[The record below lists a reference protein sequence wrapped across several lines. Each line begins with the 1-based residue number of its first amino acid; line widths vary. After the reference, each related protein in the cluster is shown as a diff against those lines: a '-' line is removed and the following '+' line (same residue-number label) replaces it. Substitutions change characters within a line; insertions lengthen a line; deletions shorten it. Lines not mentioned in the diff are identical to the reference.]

1 MEYSFYGGR
10 PGKSFVIAKDFPT
23 YKDMKTAFAQG
34 WDYQEVGYDEYVL
47 INTTDPRNIEN
58 GKLYRRGLEGPVYV
72 GTIQGTPGYPPHLR
86 IEKYGDIQE
95 PVKDDLSTLDYIYSK
110 SEREIESIELV
121 PGKDGDTFND
131 TIEWKVLSVRA
142 MYYRNKEG
150 KEIANTLDNNVIED
164 TAARTITFTK
174 DGVTTTGAKYHER
187 TSAEETI
194 VKIGFKFPYHVF
206 DWEAQSIDP
215 YDERYRTDIKNY
227 SFDSYAYYDNLIE
240 NMQESPDGKDHPF
253 YSKLNIKVP
262 QGIKGNSIDG
272 LKVVTVS
279 DYKKLKKEEK
289 KDSIAIQHP
298 QWETAYEDIEN
309 DKDDLQI
316 LVYEFKDYTYNQDG
330 TKITKYLADFDMI
343 SNITI
348 DNEGT
353 LIVYFTHRDPKQFPF
368 LIQWVT
374 NTNINRDTGVFT
386 ITYNIPADTETAS
399 PATGK
404 PRKQE
409 SFNLEWV
416 KNVHLQDG
424 ILSFTYTQKDGVEN
438 AIERYTVQWVTNI
451 DIQQNGTIKYTYN
464 TKNTNGSNVTS
475 TDVKKLKWL
484 SHVELDRQT
493 FHLWGYFNNGTNPED
508 LGSTKIDST
517 LSVAFNIDSDN
528 EGVGGVDIGNNL
540 SYLNDTYPN
549 GLNQDVNG
557 DPIGTQWMRGKIVTV
572 GPKVTDD
579 KNGGKQKNF
588 FAYDYNLN
596 QWYYLGSLNRID
608 IGRVQRIAP
617 YNNYSNMM
625 NELDE
630 GGICFLYRERPS
642 VINEVMEE

>member
-23 YKDMKTAFAQG
+23 YKDMKIAFAQG

-142 MYYRNKEG
+142 MYYRDKEG
-150 KEIANTLDNNVIED
+150 KEIANTLDNNVTED

-174 DGVTTTGAKYHER
+174 DGITTTGAKYHER

-215 YDERYRTDIKNY
+215 YNSEYRTDLNNGY
-227 SFDSYAYYDNLIE
+227 HFHSYAHYDNLIE
-240 NMQESPDGKDHPF
+240 NMQESSDGKDHPF

-272 LKVVTVS
+272 LKVI
-279 DYKKLKKEEK
+279 
-289 KDSIAIQHP
+289 SIAQYNELKAKEKETIAINHP
-298 QWETAYEDIEN
+298 QWEEKYVGW
-309 DKDDLQI
+309 DDDVNNTSRKI
-316 LVYEFKDYTYNQDG
+316 LVYEFKDYKYKQEG
-330 TKITKYLADFDMI
+330 TTITKYLADFDMV
-343 SNITI
+343 SNVEIAQ
-348 DNEGT
+348 DGT
-353 LIVYFTHRDPKQFPF
+353 LTVYFTHKDPVIYSG
-368 LIQWVT
+368 LIGW
-374 NTNINRDTGVFT
+374 INR
-386 ITYNIPADTETAS
+386 
-399 PATGK
+399 
-404 PRKQE
+404 
-409 SFNLEWV
+409 
-416 KNVHLQDG
+416 
-424 ILSFTYTQKDGVEN
+424 
-438 AIERYTVQWVTNI
+438 IELNKE
-451 DIQQNGTIKYTYN
+451 D
-464 TKNTNGSNVTS
+464 
-475 TDVKKLKWL
+475 
-484 SHVELDRQT
+484 
-493 FHLWGYFNNGTNPED
+493 FHLYAHYNNEDYFPDGSTVLD

-517 LSVAFNIDSDN
+517 LSIAFNIDSDD
-528 EGVGGVDIGNNL
+528 EGVGGIDIGNNL
-540 SYLNDTYPN
+540 SYLNDVYPN

-572 GPKVTDD
+572 GPKVTDN

-608 IGRVQRIAP
+608 VGRVQQIAP
-617 YNNYSNMM
+617 HDDYSSAIDK
-625 NELDE
+625 LDD

-642 VINEVMEE
+642 VINESMEE